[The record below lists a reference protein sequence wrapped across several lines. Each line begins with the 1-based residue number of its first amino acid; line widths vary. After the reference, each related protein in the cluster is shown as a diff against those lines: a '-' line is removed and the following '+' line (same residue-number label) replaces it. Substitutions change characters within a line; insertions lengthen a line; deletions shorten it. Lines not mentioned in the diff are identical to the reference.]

1 MDLFFD
7 LFSLIFAQNCQHIM
21 LPWWL
26 SGKRIH
32 LQCRRCGFDPWVG
45 KIICRRKWQP
55 APVVLL
61 GKFHGQRSL
70 DGYSPQGCKI
80 SDMTEWLST
89 HNAVLILFFPPS
101 SYSFPKRPAS
111 LWLSYHTKHH
121 LPWLFKEMC
130 LSKTTVRK
138 RESQGVGFNL
148 WFPGGV
154 TCKGKV

>member
-1 MDLFFD
+1 MFIEMDLFFD

-89 HNAVLILFFPPS
+89 HNAVLILFFPI
-101 SYSFPKRPAS
+101 SFTMWIFYINLVSMLIWSLSDSHTLCFIFICFAESFLFISIAS
-111 LWLSYHTKHH
+111 LY
-121 LPWLFKEMC
+121 F
-130 LSKTTVRK
+130 
-138 RESQGVGFNL
+138 
-148 WFPGGV
+148 
-154 TCKGKV
+154 

>member
-1 MDLFFD
+1 MDP
-7 LFSLIFAQNCQHIM
+7 SLSHPSRCSRARWLTKCQKQGWASR
-21 LPWWL
+21 P
-26 SGKRIH
+26 GFIH

-89 HNAVLILFFPPS
+89 HNAVLILFFPI
-101 SYSFPKRPAS
+101 SFTMWIFYINLVSMLIWSLSDSHPLCFIFICFAESFLFISIAS
-111 LWLSYHTKHH
+111 LY
-121 LPWLFKEMC
+121 F
-130 LSKTTVRK
+130 
-138 RESQGVGFNL
+138 
-148 WFPGGV
+148 
-154 TCKGKV
+154 